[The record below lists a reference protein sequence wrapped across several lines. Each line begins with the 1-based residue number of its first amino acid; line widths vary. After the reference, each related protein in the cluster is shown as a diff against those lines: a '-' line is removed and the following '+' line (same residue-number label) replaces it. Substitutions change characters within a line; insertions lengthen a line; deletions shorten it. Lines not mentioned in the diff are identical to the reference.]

1 MAILELI
8 EWAKARPDELVH
20 RVPETGSGEFRLGS
34 QLVVREFQTALFFH
48 NGSAQDRF
56 EAGRYTLE
64 TENIPLLTSVLALP
78 FGGTSPFRT
87 EVYFVSRKRFLD
99 LKWGTPQTVALRDP
113 DLGLARLRSF
123 GTFALHVVDPA
134 LVVNQLVGGQGL
146 FSTDEIVGYLRGVIA
161 SRFADVLGEARIGLF
176 DLPAHYDDLAA
187 LLAQRVKDEFAAN
200 GLELA
205 ALFVTS
211 ISTTEETQQA
221 IDERAAMG
229 AIGDMT
235 KYLQFKAA
243 QGLGES
249 GGAGV
254 AAATFG
260 LGAGAGMGAAM
271 AQSLSGTL
279 GPAPGPPATGMAGRD
294 GALPTSDL
302 QSVFDALA
310 GLVAGQLS
318 LPETE
323 RADLT
328 QALSVLRQALAAPEA
343 DLAQIRAARA
353 TITGRWPWMAEPL
366 ATAMAQPAAS
376 TALAAATNRYLA
388 AGDRAADPSS
398 P

>member
-1 MAILELI
+1 
-8 EWAKARPDELVH
+8 
-20 RVPETGSGEFRLGS
+20 
-34 QLVVREFQTALFFH
+34 
-48 NGSAQDRF
+48 
-56 EAGRYTLE
+56 
-64 TENIPLLTSVLALP
+64 
-78 FGGTSPFRT
+78 
-87 EVYFVSRKRFLD
+87 
-99 LKWGTPQTVALRDP
+99 
-113 DLGLARLRSF
+113 
-123 GTFALHVVDPA
+123 
-134 LVVNQLVGGQGL
+134 
-146 FSTDEIVGYLRGVIA
+146 
-161 SRFADVLGEARIGLF
+161 
-176 DLPAHYDDLAA
+176 
-187 LLAQRVKDEFAAN
+187 
-200 GLELA
+200 
-205 ALFVTS
+205 
-211 ISTTEETQQA
+211 
-221 IDERAAMG
+221 MG
-229 AIGDMT
+229 ALGDMT